1 VRRGWGGLVGQG
13 RWMRRKQG
21 PRGARMALEQLLSM
35 EDQMDEIQGGRRA
48 GDGGE
53 FGEASWEDDDE

>member
-1 VRRGWGGLVGQG
+1 VGQG